1 MIRDAEARSTE
12 LNSQAEATLRA
23 AQADAARTLHD
34 AELAARDRL
43 ESATR
48 EAEGV
53 LARASAQ
60 KAEADDSA
68 RRIRERVNAD
78 LTKLRQDTFEQT
90 SLTRAEAV
98 QLLREARNDADR
110 VRREADE
117 MLWKA
122 RAEVSRL
129 AARRDNIAS
138 ELGHLSGVIEALAV
152 PVPIVQDN
160 DTDNPDNAE

>member
-1 MIRDAEARSTE
+1 
-12 LNSQAEATLRA
+12 
-23 AQADAARTLHD
+23 
-34 AELAARDRL
+34 
-43 ESATR
+43 
-48 EAEGV
+48 
-53 LARASAQ
+53 
-60 KAEADDSA
+60 
-68 RRIRERVNAD
+68 
-78 LTKLRQDTFEQT
+78 LRQDTFEQT

>member
-1 MIRDAEARSTE
+1 M
-12 LNSQAEATLRA
+12 RA
-23 AQADAARTLHD
+23 AQADAARTLD
-34 AELAARDRL
+34 EAERAAKDRL
-43 ESATR
+43 EAATR
-48 EAEGV
+48 EADGMV
-53 LARASAQ
+53 TRAAAQ
-60 KAEADDSA
+60 KAEAEDSA

-78 LTKLRQDTFEQT
+78 LTTLRQETFEQT
-90 SLTRAEAV
+90 SQTRAEAV

-117 MLWKA
+117 MLWKS

-152 PVPIVQDN
+152 PVPTIHENVPEN
-160 DTDNPDNAE
+160 RSNAE